1 MLTKDNNHW
10 SYASEGMS
18 DLVKEGRKLTWKK
31 SYNDTKRRKVVED
44 FKFSINIYE
53 VRQSRYLNVRMLGRY
68 DMTSDHGLDE
78 LCSDLFSL
86 SLTHKLIAVD
96 AQYLEMVVEES
107 KDGQTN
113 IDESVMK
120 AMMDIQ
126 KKIVKQ
132 LSRRKPR
139 CQVQQRW

>member
-1 MLTKDNNHW
+1 MLIKDNNDW
-10 SYASEGMS
+10 SDASKGMS

-44 FKFSINIYE
+44 FMFSINIYE
-53 VRQSRYLNVRMLGRY
+53 VRQSKYLNVRMLGSY
-68 DMTSDHGLDE
+68 DMTSGHGLDE

-107 KDGQTN
+107 KDGSTN
-113 IDESVMK
+113 IDNEVME
-120 AMMDIQ
+120 AMMDIH
-126 KKIVKQ
+126 KKIAKQ
-132 LSRRKPR
+132 LNKRKPR
-139 CQVQQRW
+139 CQVQQR